1 MLRASS
7 QTQHLDDQ
15 LDLSAVIDS
24 GQDSGLPHSRLLI
37 AFVDAVLGKD
47 SETLV
52 AARNALFEEM
62 GPEALV
68 DAAGVIATFIQMV
81 RIADATGI
89 AVDAPILEKTQEDRE
104 TLRLNDFNSAQ
115 NTLVSDTGRA

>member
-7 QTQHLDDQ
+7 QTQNLADD
-15 LDLSAVIDS
+15 LDLTAVIDS
-24 GQDSGLPHSRLLI
+24 TKDSGLPHGALLI

-47 SETLV
+47 GAALN
-52 AARNALFEEM
+52 AARNALLKES

-68 DAAGVIATFIQMV
+68 DAAGVIATFMQMV

-89 AVDAPILEKTQEDRE
+89 AIDTAILEKTQEVRE
-104 TLRLNDFNSAQ
+104 TLGINTFASAQ
-115 NTLVSDTGRA
+115 NTLGPNA